1 MASKCFRCYK
11 VKWLISLIFLS
22 IKHCSDGSLLLNKK
36 TKINSRG
43 EKVSGRGGHT
53 TVREGQNTNKVQA
66 AAGRST
72 TLSWSSEKNR
82 MLNLTRE
89 QRRKVWKG
97 VIDGQNYYL
106 VFQEYS
112 VPEFITKEEL
122 QMKAISKS
130 NIGRKVSISE
140 IIVIYLK
147 KIIYICRLFF
157 IRGTFVHLSL
167 TAL

>member
-22 IKHCSDGSLLLNKK
+22 IKHSSDGSLLLNKK
-36 TKINSRG
+36 TKIKSRG
-43 EKVSGRGGHT
+43 KQVSGRGGHT
-53 TVREGQNTNKVQA
+53 PVREGQTKSNVVQA
-66 AAGRST
+66 ATGRST
-72 TLSWSSEKNR
+72 ALSWSSEKNR

-130 NIGRKVSISE
+130 NIGRKV
-140 IIVIYLK
+140 
-147 KIIYICRLFF
+147 
-157 IRGTFVHLSL
+157 
-167 TAL
+167 